1 MHQTV
6 HQTGQEFSSD
16 EGGIVAV
23 YHYNGER
30 STDPDDQVAGLQV
43 DAATVGG
50 ELEADSAA
58 DAWAAVKSVLPLPG
72 VWVISMR
79 RGRRWL
85 RSRRF
90 RVARRS
96 HA

>member
-1 MHQTV
+1 M
-6 HQTGQEFSSD
+6 
-16 EGGIVAV
+16 AV
-23 YHYNGER
+23 YHYHGER

-43 DAATVGG
+43 DAANLGG

-72 VWVISMR
+72 VWWVSMR

-85 RSRRF
+85 RARRF
-90 RVARRS
+90 RVEWRAR
-96 HA
+96 A